1 MKTYIDEHTESIF
14 EFDQRKLVES
24 YKNYA
29 QSQKIT
35 QSELNQRLAK
45 SLKISDESIRKHIAG
60 KNYPND
66 ILTVYGY
73 GRFLEH
79 DRYAFLTLSKTKQ
92 ILVSQEDFLNDC
104 IQTIQA
110 SIIAILYEYAS
121 THCFVNNKKT
131 VEDAD
136 MFFHYRHRIDA
147 IEMNILQIHGHEN
160 IVRKLFDITTAVKQ
174 FICSCEI
181 PGVPERWYE
190 VNPVLKFYSADFY
203 LCIRRV
209 TAFRMAVK
217 NRRIRHIP
225 TEEEKEECKKYFKE
239 LAHDNSIHNYKY
251 NIDDYYQRELVK
263 TVYLLFEQL

>member
-110 SIIAILYEYAS
+110 GIIAILYEYAS
-121 THCFVNNKKT
+121 THCFVNNKKH
-131 VEDAD
+131 VAD
-136 MFFHYRHRIDA
+136 SDMLVHYRRRIDS
-147 IEMNILQIHGHEN
+147 IEINILQIHGHEN

-190 VNPVLKFYSADFY
+190 VNPALRYYSAEFDLAINHKPAY
-203 LCIRRV
+203 L
-209 TAFRMAVK
+209 TAEK
-217 NRRIRHIP
+217 NNMIVYKP
-225 TEEEKEECKKYFKE
+225 KEDELVSYNRYFNDLKE
-239 LAHDNSIHNYKY
+239 DNNRYNYHY
-251 NIDDYYQRELVK
+251 DDNDYYQHELIK
-263 TVYLLFEQL
+263 TVKLLFEQL